1 MKKQK
6 KVQKKILCFS
16 CKIAAKSSEDL
27 WRQTRNCIYYRH
39 HYYIVFFALYAAE
52 NLTFYI

>member
-39 HYYIVFFALYAAE
+39 HYYIVFLHFML
-52 NLTFYI
+52 LKT